1 MKTYNLHTGKIED
14 SDDKIKVYNL
24 NTQKIT
30 VLPYS
35 NKTLKQPASMFKAPT
50 LTGGGSMSAAKS
62 PLPTM
67 ADFKKLDYAQS
78 KGLKPAVPTMADFKK
93 YDYAQSKDILPRK
106 QSTIQ
111 WGGKTDDLTN
121 LPFKN
126 TRAAEDYLVNR
137 SLAQQEANRPVL
149 TAPGG
154 NPVFLMQG
162 KDYRKQLGKHLSAQ
176 LPQREF
182 GAATEEFMNDLN
194 AQLEADMG
202 LREQPVT
209 RQSISQAEENLM
221 ALQRQ
226 SVPFA
231 ATSGFVK
238 SMADLPAVMI
248 PFTPEQRAQYNAPFA
263 QTAELHPLAYGAGQ
277 FAGEAIKY
285 GTAAK
290 MVEGMPVLQEALG
303 RFGGKVSSAL
313 SGKVSAEVISRL
325 AAGRISDLPLDV
337 IYAAQETDNPQD
349 FAKNLGINTAMGLGT
364 DVGLETIGKLWRMGK
379 TAAAS
384 NAPGGENW
392 YNRKMDELKDPFGVA
407 PETKPGYNQ
416 GGGDLSGGQYGEGQ
430 PGNAVIQGME
440 ANREVLGIGADIG
453 RTGNVTRIETKSK
466 RKTFEFEQPSTRELN
481 DIQASILS
489 KGQEDGFNISWAKN
503 KITQIENGKKTP
515 VPGKG
520 VYLGDGKMILAG
532 DGESYRHELFHY
544 LDEVIPEKTSIHRD
558 NVQFYANTS
567 DPAVAEYLKS
577 ETKKYQEF
585 FPNFKDED
593 IWGEIGAA
601 VYNDPDAWDGFFTD
615 QEAIFRS
622 VEDLDGAFS
631 AYKTGRSGGTGGKT
645 SNNKDVTPEYI
656 KGLSLDE
663 EFNKGAYGRFKKS
676 SEITDSSVSKYV
688 DQLYEMAPRNGY
700 TKEQWLENARQIGAV
715 SAQNEVDI
723 ERVAYE
729 SWFSIRPNQKG
740 NFNRQGK
747 KYVPFNVTEWVN
759 KVKEGALQVNP
770 ELGVS
775 RRWSN
780 ELGGY
785 EDFESFWFGHPEL
798 SEGEAKS
805 AFETGFAPLP
815 EAQKPIVH
823 LDDPVLPYKETP
835 TLNGYGKNTVG
846 AAESGQTRTQKTS
859 KVYENT
865 FQNTPLFT
873 AAEKNAANL
882 NNMQL
887 DYRYDVIGE
896 RQSLKEA
903 AQRLQVDYAGE
914 VADLPN
920 KARFDG
926 VDTDTAVMILR
937 DLTEKA
943 RQTGDYSEVKKWA
956 KMIQERGTEAGQS
969 IQAFAKYSRTPEGVA
984 VKAQKAVSDEF
995 DKFAAKD
1002 PNLAK
1007 AMDDLANRLEQI
1019 AKEYQYDLPADPQQA
1034 AQRLREAV
1042 ENVMNDKSYRRLKLD
1057 ESFSDRVIK
1066 ALQDS
1071 RSGKDVYADIIKEFE
1086 GIPTLSGED
1095 LMQIM
1100 DIMAEAEKLPLYS
1113 KARLDVENQAYK
1125 IVADKFNSSFMD
1137 KWNAWRYIA
1146 MLGNTRTHIRNLVGN
1161 TLFGGVT
1168 RIKNDVGAL
1177 VEGAVDKT
1185 SKRLGGEGIQRTKV
1199 LINPFDIKDRA
1210 IKTAANSDFENMYAL
1225 ITGGGKY
1232 NPSDM
1237 IRDNQTVFKTKW
1249 LEKLRKGNSNLLEL
1263 EDSVALRARY
1273 TENLTR
1279 YIKANGYDASIFANS
1294 SKQAQDVLDAAR
1306 GYAIE
1311 QAQKATFRDYN
1322 GLAAFLNR
1330 ASRQN
1335 KAANIVIEGVLPFKK
1350 TPANIVRRG
1359 VEYSPAGLAKGILDM
1374 RSAIT
1379 SGRVSASQ
1387 AIDELAAGLTG
1398 TGIMALGAFLASK
1411 GLLTGSGSDNSKER
1425 GFDALRGNQNY
1436 ALKIGNRSYTLDWM
1450 APASL
1455 PLFIGVELNSLF
1467 QEDGLTLDNALDA
1480 MTRITEPV
1488 LEMTMLQGMDDMI
1501 KSARYNETSAL
1512 ASVGLGAM
1520 TNYFTQAIPTA
1531 FGQVARASDPLR
1543 RTIYNEPDSRLP
1555 KFLDTARQR
1564 AQAKIPDILP
1574 WKDPLERF
1582 TSKGLQPKTDQ
1593 WGREQE
1599 NVGGNFPGRL
1609 AYNMLS
1615 PGYYSETR
1623 STDADQL
1630 ISSLYEQTGETG
1642 ILPSNAQKSFRVDGE
1657 TINLTGDQY
1666 TQVNRL
1672 RGQTA
1677 RELLDA
1683 AAESAYFNSL
1693 SQDDQIDAVADV
1705 YSYASAMA
1713 KADVSSYQPAKW
1725 MLEARQ
1731 SADRA
1736 GLTTGDYIA
1745 RRAAYNNI
1753 LPIEDA
1759 EGNVLE
1765 SRTDRFRKEL
1775 LDDDSILPRQKK
1787 ELDKALIGS
1796 KSTPDYSSGNAF
1808 ILSGLT
1814 DSQQEKYSGRLAKT
1828 LTPQEYAKALKAM
1841 GGSVR
1846 DKKTGKAR

>member
-1 MKTYNLHTGKIED
+1 MKIYNLSTGRYED
-14 SDDKIKVYNL
+14 DRDKVKVYNV
-24 NTQKIT
+24 NTKKTT

-35 NKTLKQPASMFKAPT
+35 NETLKRPASMFKAPT
-50 LTGGGSMSAAKS
+50 LTGGSASSIKK
-62 PLPTM
+62 PVLNQPKM

-78 KGLKPAVPTMADFKK
+78 KDLKPAQNLAKSRGMFGTLGKTVPTPTLMTGTAKRAQDSRKEYENAMIFASPDEARQIRQNYEKQRQNQLNLITPMLTNQRAQRQILPQLPHDFKK
-93 YDYAQSKDILPRK
+93 QLSKD
-106 QSTIQ
+106 
-111 WGGKTDDLTN
+111 
-121 LPFKN
+121 
-126 TRAAEDYLVNR
+126 
-137 SLAQQEANRPVL
+137 
-149 TAPGG
+149 
-154 NPVFLMQG
+154 
-162 KDYRKQLGKHLSAQ
+162 LSAQ
-176 LPQREF
+176 IPQREF
-182 GAATEEFMNDLN
+182 GVATEEFMNDLN

-248 PFTPEQRAQYNAPFA
+248 PFTPEQRARYNEPFA
-263 QTAELHPLAYGAGQ
+263 QTTELHPLAYGAGQ

-313 SGKVSAEVISRL
+313 GGKVSAEVISRL

-364 DVGLETIGKLWRMGK
+364 DIGLETIGKLWRMGK
-379 TAAAS
+379 AAAAS

-416 GGGDLSGGQYGEGQ
+416 GGGDLSGQRGSRSEGSVGNFGEGGLSQ
-430 PGNAVIQGME
+430 SSAV
-440 ANREVLGIGADIG
+440 DTG
-453 RTGNVTRIETKSK
+453 RTRAGGQADGIDSEILRRKWELDTAETEIIRAGKTEYRIKKVPEAQISPIAKETQQILSEYGVPATISGEPVIARNGERFVQTGEGSTIGTGRVLIQNDHGFTPKNMGNHEALHASKFLYPDIHEAVETAITDGGIRVIKDGKINPVLQLIIDKYSK
-466 RKTFEFEQPSTRELN
+466 THPNIDSISDQRELINEIAAQIAGLNAIDPDFTREKFG
-481 DIQASILS
+481 DILYDYDGALS
-489 KGQEDGFNISWAKN
+489 AIQNA
-503 KITQIENGKKTP
+503 
-515 VPGKG
+515 
-520 VYLGDGKMILAG
+520 
-532 DGESYRHELFHY
+532 
-544 LDEVIPEKTSIHRD
+544 LDEMKR
-558 NVQFYANTS
+558 
-567 DPAVAEYLKS
+567 
-577 ETKKYQEF
+577 
-585 FPNFKDED
+585 
-593 IWGEIGAA
+593 
-601 VYNDPDAWDGFFTD
+601 
-615 QEAIFRS
+615 R
-622 VEDLDGAFS
+622 
-631 AYKTGRSGGTGGKT
+631 TGRSGAAGGNT
-645 SNNKDVTPEYI
+645 
-656 KGLSLDE
+656 
-663 EFNKGAYGRFKKS
+663 RF
-676 SEITDSSVSKYV
+676 T
-688 DQLYEMAPRNGY
+688 
-700 TKEQWLENARQIGAV
+700 
-715 SAQNEVDI
+715 
-723 ERVAYE
+723 
-729 SWFSIRPNQKG
+729 
-740 NFNRQGK
+740 
-747 KYVPFNVTEWVN
+747 
-759 KVKEGALQVNP
+759 
-770 ELGVS
+770 
-775 RRWSN
+775 
-780 ELGGY
+780 
-785 EDFESFWFGHPEL
+785 
-798 SEGEAKS
+798 
-805 AFETGFAPLP
+805 PLP
-815 EAQKPIVH
+815 EVKRPTLPESDPILQSRNWEKPKVEE
-823 LDDPVLPYKETP
+823 PA
-835 TLNGYGKNTVG
+835 LNGYGKNTVG

-896 RQSLKEA
+896 QQSLKEA

-1322 GLAAFLNR
+1322 EL
-1330 ASRQN
+1330 ASRLSRFSKSWAKSDKLYK
-1335 KAANIVIEGVLPFKK
+1335 KAGSAVIEGALPFKK
-1350 TPANIVRRG
+1350 TPANIVKRG
-1359 VEYSPAGLAKGILDM
+1359 VEYSPIGLVNGIADTFGAVK
-1374 RSAIT
+1374 RGS
-1379 SGRVSASQ
+1379 VSASE
-1387 AIDELAAGLTG
+1387 AIEKISAGLTG

-1520 TNYFTQAIPTA
+1520 TNYFTQAISTA

-1599 NVGGNFPGRL
+1599 NAGGNFLGRL

-1630 ISSLYEQTGETG
+1630 ISSLYEQTGEAG
-1642 ILPSNAQKSFRVDGE
+1642 ILPSNAQKSFKVDGE

-1666 TQVNRL
+1666 TRANQL

-1677 RELLDA
+1677 NRLIGALGDMEQFASLPFEDQKRLISDAYDFASAVAKSEVSNYEPDGWIEKALEAQAAGIPVETYIRYKNAFSDIEGYETPNGKYISKPEQQANMLMQDA
-1683 AAESAYFNSL
+1683 AL
-1693 SQDDQIDAVADV
+1693 SQKQ
-1705 YSYASAMA
+1705 
-1713 KADVSSYQPAKW
+1713 
-1725 MLEARQ
+1725 
-1731 SADRA
+1731 
-1736 GLTTGDYIA
+1736 
-1745 RRAAYNNI
+1745 
-1753 LPIEDA
+1753 
-1759 EGNVLE
+1759 
-1765 SRTDRFRKEL
+1765 KEL
-1775 LDDDSILPRQKK
+1775 LDDLMVNDVMVIPR
-1787 ELDKALIGS
+1787 DVNR
-1796 KSTPDYSSGNAF
+1796 DYSSPESLA
-1808 ILSGLT
+1808 ISQLS
-1814 DSQQEKYSGRLAKT
+1814 DSQQEAYKNLKNQMSLDQFQRYESLMEGVESTKKNGKTVNGSLKENRRRTLVNAGMTDKAAKEF
-1828 LTPQEYAKALKAM
+1828 LT
-1841 GGSVR
+1841 VR
-1846 DKKTGKAR
+1846 YGYKWD

>member
-1 MKTYNLHTGKIED
+1 MAGEYLIKRYGVKL
-14 SDDKIKVYNL
+14 DDDDEEFDLSKRDKKPMI
-24 NTQKIT
+24 
-30 VLPYS
+30 
-35 NKTLKQPASMFKAPT
+35 FKAPT
-50 LTGGGSMSAAKS
+50 LTGGSASSIKK
-62 PLPTM
+62 PVLNQPTM

-78 KGLKPAVPTMADFKK
+78 KDLKPAQNLAKSRGMFGTLGKTVPTPTLMTGTAKRAQDSRKEYENAMIFASPDEARQIRQNYEKQRQNQLNLITPMLTNQRAQRQILPQLPKDFKK
-93 YDYAQSKDILPRK
+93 QLSKD
-106 QSTIQ
+106 
-111 WGGKTDDLTN
+111 
-121 LPFKN
+121 
-126 TRAAEDYLVNR
+126 
-137 SLAQQEANRPVL
+137 
-149 TAPGG
+149 
-154 NPVFLMQG
+154 
-162 KDYRKQLGKHLSAQ
+162 LSAQ
-176 LPQREF
+176 IPQREF

-248 PFTPEQRAQYNAPFA
+248 PFTPEQRARYNEPFA

-313 SGKVSAEVISRL
+313 GGKVSAEVISRL

-349 FAKNLGINTAMGLGT
+349 FAKNLGINTAMGFGT
-364 DVGLETIGKLWRMGK
+364 DIGLETIGKLWRMGK

-416 GGGDLSGGQYGEGQ
+416 VGGDLNANDTGRAAGSVNRDGGAVHGREGGQGAVRAVESAEEQIREYNEALGTFIARVAQEGKIVEADDFGNIVSYKPAQAVAGNAAEAQEILSRRGFECFAYEGTLSRNRGGMTVEHNTDAQTLADGRIGIKSSAQQ
-430 PGNAVIQGME
+430 PGAEIAGHEGFHSISIKSPELAQPYLDSVSSHLKQTDDLADTLDSIGILMYREKYDPNNFQQKKRILNELGAQFGGKVENNPESAYELFSEIFDDPRAV
-440 ANREVLGIGADIG
+440 A
-453 RTGNVTRIETKSK
+453 
-466 RKTFEFEQPSTRELN
+466 
-481 DIQASILS
+481 AS
-489 KGQEDGFNISWAKN
+489 W
-503 KITQIENGKKTP
+503 
-515 VPGKG
+515 
-520 VYLGDGKMILAG
+520 GKMNAEFDAL
-532 DGESYRHELFHY
+532 
-544 LDEVIPEKTSIHRD
+544 KTD
-558 NVQFYANTS
+558 
-567 DPAVAEYLKS
+567 
-577 ETKKYQEF
+577 
-585 FPNFKDED
+585 
-593 IWGEIGAA
+593 
-601 VYNDPDAWDGFFTD
+601 
-615 QEAIFRS
+615 
-622 VEDLDGAFS
+622 
-631 AYKTGRSGGTGGKT
+631 GTGG
-645 SNNKDVTPEYI
+645 
-656 KGLSLDE
+656 
-663 EFNKGAYGRFKKS
+663 
-676 SEITDSSVSKYV
+676 
-688 DQLYEMAPRNGY
+688 
-700 TKEQWLENARQIGAV
+700 
-715 SAQNEVDI
+715 
-723 ERVAYE
+723 
-729 SWFSIRPNQKG
+729 
-740 NFNRQGK
+740 
-747 KYVPFNVTEWVN
+747 
-759 KVKEGALQVNP
+759 NP
-770 ELGVS
+770 
-775 RRWSN
+775 
-780 ELGGY
+780 
-785 EDFESFWFGHPEL
+785 
-798 SEGEAKS
+798 
-805 AFETGFAPLP
+805 AFTPLP
-815 EAQKPIVH
+815 EVQRPTLPESDPILQSRNWEKPKV
-823 LDDPVLPYKETP
+823 EEP
-835 TLNGYGKNTVG
+835 TLNGYGKNTIG

-882 NNMQL
+882 NNVQL
-887 DYRYDVIGE
+887 DYQYDVVGE

-1322 GLAAFLNR
+1322 EL
-1330 ASRQN
+1330 ASRLSRFSKSWAKSDKLYK
-1335 KAANIVIEGVLPFKK
+1335 KAGSAVIEGALPFKK
-1350 TPANIVRRG
+1350 TPANIVKRG
-1359 VEYSPAGLAKGILDM
+1359 VEYSPIGLVNGIADTFGAVK
-1374 RSAIT
+1374 RGS
-1379 SGRVSASQ
+1379 VSASE
-1387 AIDELAAGLTG
+1387 AIEKISAGLTG

-1599 NVGGNFPGRL
+1599 NAGGNFLGRL

-1630 ISSLYEQTGETG
+1630 ISSLYEQTGEAG
-1642 ILPSNAQKSFRVDGE
+1642 ILPSNAQKSFKVDGE

-1666 TQVNRL
+1666 TRANQL

-1677 RELLDA
+1677 NRLIGALGDMEQFASLPFEDQKRLISDAYDFASAVAKSEVSNYEPDGWIEKALEAQAAGIPVETYIRYKNAFSDIEGYETPNGKYISKPEQQANMLMQDA
-1683 AAESAYFNSL
+1683 AL
-1693 SQDDQIDAVADV
+1693 SQKQ
-1705 YSYASAMA
+1705 
-1713 KADVSSYQPAKW
+1713 
-1725 MLEARQ
+1725 
-1731 SADRA
+1731 
-1736 GLTTGDYIA
+1736 
-1745 RRAAYNNI
+1745 
-1753 LPIEDA
+1753 
-1759 EGNVLE
+1759 
-1765 SRTDRFRKEL
+1765 KEL
-1775 LDDDSILPRQKK
+1775 LDGLMVNDVMVIPR
-1787 ELDKALIGS
+1787 DVNR
-1796 KSTPDYSSGNAF
+1796 DYSSPESLA
-1808 ILSGLT
+1808 ISQLS
-1814 DSQQEKYSGRLAKT
+1814 DSQQEAYKNLKNQMSLDQFQRYESLMEGVESTKKNGKTVNGSLKENRRRALVNAGMTDKAAKEF
-1828 LTPQEYAKALKAM
+1828 LT
-1841 GGSVR
+1841 VR
-1846 DKKTGKAR
+1846 YGYKWD

>member
-1 MKTYNLHTGKIED
+1 MKIYNLSTGRYED
-14 SDDKIKVYNL
+14 DRDKVKVYNV
-24 NTQKIT
+24 NTKKTT

-35 NKTLKQPASMFKAPT
+35 NETLKRPASMFKAPT
-50 LTGGGSMSAAKS
+50 LTGGSASSIKK
-62 PLPTM
+62 PVLNQPKM

-78 KGLKPAVPTMADFKK
+78 KDLKPAQNLAKSRGMFGTLGKTVPTPTLMTGTAKRAQDSRKEYENAMIFASPDEARQIRQNYEKQRQNQLNLITPMLTNQRAQRQILPQLPKDFKK
-93 YDYAQSKDILPRK
+93 QLSKD
-106 QSTIQ
+106 
-111 WGGKTDDLTN
+111 
-121 LPFKN
+121 
-126 TRAAEDYLVNR
+126 
-137 SLAQQEANRPVL
+137 
-149 TAPGG
+149 
-154 NPVFLMQG
+154 
-162 KDYRKQLGKHLSAQ
+162 LSAQ
-176 LPQREF
+176 IPQREF
-182 GAATEEFMNDLN
+182 GVATEEFMNDLN

-263 QTAELHPLAYGAGQ
+263 QTTELHPLAYGTGQ

-313 SGKVSAEVISRL
+313 GGKVSAEVISRL

-416 GGGDLSGGQYGEGQ
+416 VGGDLSGRISEQTYPPVQTVGVDREGIL
-430 PGNAVIQGME
+430 GRFRAERQGDYTT
-440 ANREVLGIGADIG
+440 V
-453 RTGNVTRIETKSK
+453 SK
-466 RKTFEFEQPSTRELN
+466 
-481 DIQASILS
+481 
-489 KGQEDGFNISWAKN
+489 EDGTRAFQFREIVGEALTPIQKTVANQAARDRV
-503 KITQIENGKKTP
+503 TVHFADGPVQIKTAAGT
-515 VPGKG
+515 VSAEPGG
-520 VYLGDGKMILAG
+520 IYIGDGVILLTG
-532 DGESYRHELFHY
+532 DGQSYRHELRHFMR
-544 LDEVIPEKTSIHRD
+544 DVISSDVDRHID
-558 NVQFYANTS
+558 AVQFYTNTS
-567 DPAVAEYLKS
+567 SPRVAQYIQQMLDN
-577 ETKKYQEF
+577 YQNLN
-585 FPNFKDED
+585 PNFKTED
-593 IWGEIGAA
+593 IWDELSAGF
-601 VYNDPDAWDGFFTD
+601 YNDPSPDVWDGFFTD
-615 QEAIFRS
+615 FEAVQEGNRALER
-622 VEDLDGAFS
+622 AFDQW
-631 AYKTGRSGGTGGKT
+631 KGRQSNSGGKT
-645 SNNKDVTPEYI
+645 SFT
-656 KGLSLDE
+656 
-663 EFNKGAYGRFKKS
+663 
-676 SEITDSSVSKYV
+676 
-688 DQLYEMAPRNGY
+688 
-700 TKEQWLENARQIGAV
+700 
-715 SAQNEVDI
+715 
-723 ERVAYE
+723 
-729 SWFSIRPNQKG
+729 
-740 NFNRQGK
+740 
-747 KYVPFNVTEWVN
+747 
-759 KVKEGALQVNP
+759 
-770 ELGVS
+770 
-775 RRWSN
+775 
-780 ELGGY
+780 
-785 EDFESFWFGHPEL
+785 
-798 SEGEAKS
+798 
-805 AFETGFAPLP
+805 PLP
-815 EAQKPIVH
+815 EVQRPTLPESDPILQSRNWEKPKV
-823 LDDPVLPYKETP
+823 EEP

-846 AAESGQTRTQKTS
+846 AGESGQTRTQKTS

-896 RQSLKEA
+896 QQSLKEA

-1210 IKTAANSDFENMYAL
+1210 IKTAANSDFENMYTL

-1322 GLAAFLNR
+1322 EL
-1330 ASRQN
+1330 ASRLSRFSKSWAKSDKLYK
-1335 KAANIVIEGVLPFKK
+1335 KAGSAVIEGALPFKK
-1350 TPANIVRRG
+1350 TPANIVKRG
-1359 VEYSPAGLAKGILDM
+1359 VEYSPIGLVNGIADTFGAVK
-1374 RSAIT
+1374 RGS
-1379 SGRVSASQ
+1379 VSASE
-1387 AIDELAAGLTG
+1387 AIEKISAGLTG

-1666 TQVNRL
+1666 TRANQL

-1677 RELLDA
+1677 NRLIGALGDMEQFASLPFEDQKRLISDAYDFASAVAKSEVSNYEPDGWIEKALEAQAAGIPVETYIRYKNAFSDIEGYETPNGKYISKPEQQANMLMQDA
-1683 AAESAYFNSL
+1683 AL
-1693 SQDDQIDAVADV
+1693 SQKQ
-1705 YSYASAMA
+1705 
-1713 KADVSSYQPAKW
+1713 
-1725 MLEARQ
+1725 
-1731 SADRA
+1731 
-1736 GLTTGDYIA
+1736 
-1745 RRAAYNNI
+1745 
-1753 LPIEDA
+1753 
-1759 EGNVLE
+1759 
-1765 SRTDRFRKEL
+1765 KEL
-1775 LDDDSILPRQKK
+1775 LDGLMVNDVMVIPR
-1787 ELDKALIGS
+1787 DVNR
-1796 KSTPDYSSGNAF
+1796 DYSSPESLA
-1808 ILSGLT
+1808 ISQLS
-1814 DSQQEKYSGRLAKT
+1814 DSQQEAYKNLKNQMSLDQFQRYESLMEGVESTKKNGKTVNGSLKENRRRTLVNAGMTDKAAKEF
-1828 LTPQEYAKALKAM
+1828 LT
-1841 GGSVR
+1841 VR
-1846 DKKTGKAR
+1846 YGYKWD